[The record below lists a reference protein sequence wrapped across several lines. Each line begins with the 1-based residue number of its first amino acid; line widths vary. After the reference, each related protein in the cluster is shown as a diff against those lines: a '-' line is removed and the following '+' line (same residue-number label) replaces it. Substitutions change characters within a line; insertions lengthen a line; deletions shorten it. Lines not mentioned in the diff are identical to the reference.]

1 MVPAQTRVSSND
13 NVKPSQQVE
22 VRGAPALLWD
32 MVQRPGVERSREVVI
47 AGPGGTGKSRGIG
60 HWLWWVMNTYPWVRI
75 LVVRKTRVSLSESF
89 LKTWE
94 QDVIPQGSQILEG
107 PLRAHRQSYKL
118 ETNGAEMAVGG
129 LDNPTRLY
137 STDWDIIYVQEC
149 TELTEDEWERLRR
162 GLRNWKMPIQML
174 LGDCNPE
181 SNRHWL
187 YRRFLDKRTEKL
199 DSRHQDNPKW
209 FSTETK
215 DWTPQGLSYL
225 QNLSR
230 LTGVRKRRLLFGEW
244 VSAEGAVWEEWDE
257 TRHIIQR
264 PPGDLLESIGC
275 RWTFGSM
282 DWGYT
287 AAGVLQIWAVDQ
299 ENRMY
304 LVREVYR
311 QGQQLEWWADKVVKY
326 WTEYR
331 LQAVVADPSR
341 PDAIKLVNDR
351 LNDAGAP
358 RLVRPANNRRTTIG
372 GDLGGLDMVRQK
384 LRIGTDG
391 KPGLVMLA
399 GYLEMRDMDLHEK
412 GLPCS
417 TSEEIPSYVYA
428 VSGDGRL
435 DVEKTDPDCAD
446 HGCDAMR
453 YAVTFLW
460 RRDLS
465 EEKEKERSRKITW
478 GDVLGH
484 DEVWDKIRSGD

>member
-1 MVPAQTRVSSND
+1 MSSTN
-13 NVKPSQQVE
+13 NVKQQQVE
-22 VRGAPALLWD
+22 VRGAPATLWD
-32 MVQRPGVERSREVVI
+32 MVQKPGVERSRELVI

-60 HWLWWVMNTYPWVRI
+60 HFLWWVMNTYPWVRI

-118 ETNGAEMAVGG
+118 EVNGAEMAVGG

-181 SNRHWL
+181 SSRHWL
-187 YRRFLDKRTEKL
+187 YRRFLDKRTERL
-199 DSRHQDNPKW
+199 DSKHQDNPKW
-209 FSTETK
+209 FSTKEK
-215 DWTPQGLSYL
+215 NWTPEGMAYL

-244 VSAEGAVWEEWDE
+244 VSAEGAVWEEWDD
-257 TRHIIQR
+257 TRHIMQK
-264 PPGDLLESIGC
+264 PPGDFMQVLGI
-275 RWTFGSM
+275 RWVFGSM

-304 LVREVYR
+304 LIREVYK
-311 QGQQLEWWADKVVKY
+311 QGQQLEWWADRVVKA
-326 WTEYR
+326 WMEYK
-331 LQAVVADPSR
+331 LQAIVADPSR

-358 RLVRPANNRRTTIG
+358 RLVRAANNRRTTIG

-384 LRIGTDG
+384 LRIQPDG
-391 KPGLVMLA
+391 RPGLMMFADALD
-399 GYLEMRDMDLHEK
+399 YRDNDLHEK

-428 VSGDGRL
+428 SVGEGKL
-435 DVEKTDPDCAD
+435 DKERTDPDCAD
-446 HGCDAMR
+446 HGCDSMR

-460 RRDLS
+460 RRDLTP
-465 EEKEKERSRKITW
+465 EKDPERRPMLTYAQ
-478 GDVLGH
+478 VLGH
-484 DEVWDKIRSGD
+484 DEVWDDIGRKPSL